1 LCGFWVKTAQVG
13 GFMRKSRL
21 YLALLGGL
29 MLAACASPGGT
40 DLSVTPSVPEVTEE
54 GSVELQVSVP
64 RPDVTRLEF
73 FNNGRRIG
81 EDTAAPFTQ
90 SVSFSFRDNGTQGF
104 SVKATYADGSSQSA
118 NTSVSVNISHVRGR
132 VHQTT
137 RSGGSTLAGATV
149 FLNFGEV
156 KTSAIT
162 DVDGTFN
169 IPVKGKPYGFDILV
183 IPPVGAGLAALSYDS
198 VPLSAYVSN
207 LGASQELNIYLP
219 GGPQAANPVAPPR
232 WGCISGRVLDTDG
245 ITPVVGATAGLPNRT
260 SPAACDGSRPANL
273 GLAVNNVRFG
283 ETGLVTYRGTQA
295 VRSGAGG
302 NFLMPVVSGFNS
314 FATEGFV
321 WAGNYT
327 GSDTGNPATANEVYW
342 SKFAYVP
349 QVKTFI
355 NSGQTTNAGDLR
367 LENFDPATNPRV
379 AAIQFSHDTSK
390 LSGFDFSLTG
400 NALSLTNVSFESSIT
415 GGDVRLGQYFDFTG
429 GPRNLRV
436 YKIPSGAQAQTII
449 TESQALELDAAGNLS
464 SFSVVNR
471 WFNGTNLSRPATAD
485 FMATPILQSPA
496 NGATGVSQNP
506 RLTWKAVDR
515 PALYGVTIYDATSG
529 APILVTYTPETF
541 LNIYQVKLAPGE
553 YLWDVT
559 ADENAQM
566 LDYIAVGPEVL
577 QAGRYL
583 NLTSAGFKREGLK
596 GSAINTWRGQLAD
609 SFVATQ
615 GFVPQTYGGGGSNYI
630 VKLLEN
636 GYRFSASQTY
646 SFTVGN

>member
-1 LCGFWVKTAQVG
+1 
-13 GFMRKSRL
+13 MRKTRL

-29 MLAACASPGGT
+29 LLAGCANPSST
-40 DLSVTPSVPEVTEE
+40 QLSVTPSVPEVTEE
-54 GSVELQVSVP
+54 GSVELQVTVP

-73 FNNGRRIG
+73 YNNGRRIG
-81 EDTAAPFTQ
+81 IDTEAPYTQ
-90 SVSFSFRDNGTQGF
+90 NVGFGFQDNGTQGF
-104 SVKATYADGSSQSA
+104 SVTATYADGSSQTA
-118 NTSVSVNISHVRGR
+118 NTSVTVNISHIKGR
-132 VHQTT
+132 VHQTA
-137 RSGGSTLAGATV
+137 RSGGSTLAGATI

-156 KTSAIT
+156 KVSTISG
-162 DVDGTFN
+162 VDGTFS
-169 IPVKGKPYGFDILV
+169 IPVKGKPWGFDILV
-183 IPPVGAGLAALSYDS
+183 IPPVGAGLTALSYDS
-198 VPLSAYVSN
+198 VPLSAYISN

-219 GGPQAANPVAPPR
+219 GGPQALNPVAPPR
-232 WGCISGRVLDTDG
+232 FGCISGRVLDTDG
-245 ITPVVGATAGLPNRT
+245 TTPVVGATAGLPNRT

-273 GLAVNNVRFG
+273 SLATNVRFG

-367 LENFDPATNPRV
+367 LENFDPTTNSRV
-379 AAIQFSHDTSK
+379 AAIPFTHDTSK

-415 GGDVRLGQYFDFTG
+415 GGDVRLGQYFDFSG

-449 TESQALELDAAGNLS
+449 TESQALQFDAGGNVT
-464 SFSVVNR
+464 SFSIVNR
-471 WFNGTNLSRPATAD
+471 WFNGTNLSRPTTAD
-485 FMATPILQSPA
+485 FMATPLLQSPA

-515 PALYGVTIYDATSG
+515 PALYAVTIYDGTSG

-566 LDYIAVGPEVL
+566 LDYIAVGPEAL

-583 NLTSAGFKREGLK
+583 DLSSARFKRDNLQ
-596 GSAINTWRGQLAD
+596 GSAINAWRGQLAEG
-609 SFVATQ
+609 FIAAQ

-646 SFTVGN
+646 SFKVGN